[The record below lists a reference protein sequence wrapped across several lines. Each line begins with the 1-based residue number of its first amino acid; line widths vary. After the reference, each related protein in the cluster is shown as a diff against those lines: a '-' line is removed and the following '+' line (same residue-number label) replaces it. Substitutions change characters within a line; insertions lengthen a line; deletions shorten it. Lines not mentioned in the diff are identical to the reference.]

1 MPTDPNAAP
10 GRSHREPPRSSPTW
24 SIRRPLADWLQAE
37 GKRAS
42 GKRVLD
48 VGCGVKPYLPY
59 FSDATSYVG
68 VDVQDN
74 PNADLHGAIEAL
86 PVDDGSFDVV
96 LATQVLEHVDDPSA
110 AVRELH
116 RVTAPGGRVLASTH
130 GTQVY
135 HPNPGD
141 YWRWTHAGL
150 ERLFTANGDWE
161 RVDVEPNAGTTSA
174 LGMLLARSLH
184 LLAKRAGLAW
194 AARPFVYVLNS
205 AAAAVDAR
213 VPSLREKRP
222 GALFANFHVTAVKRA
237 ATERPRPSS

>member
-24 SIRRPLADWLQAE
+24 SIRKPLADWLQAE

-59 FSDATSYVG
+59 FSGATSYVG

-130 GTQVY
+130 GVMVF
-135 HPNPGD
+135 HPNPVD
-141 YWRWTHAGL
+141 HWRWTHTGL
-150 ERLFTANGDWE
+150 ERLFATNADWS
-161 RVDVEPNAGTTSA
+161 RVDVKPGAGTA
-174 LGMLLARSLH
+174 ACLGFLVADFVH
-184 LLAKRAGLAW
+184 LLFKRAHLAG
-194 AARPFVYVLNS
+194 AAGPLIAGLNS
-205 AAAAVDAR
+205 AAAALDAR
-213 VPSLREKRP
+213 VALLREPMP
-222 GALFANFHVTAVKRA
+222 GALFANLHLTAEKA
-237 ATERPRPSS
+237 S

>member
-24 SIRRPLADWLQAE
+24 SIRKPLADWLQAE

-74 PNADLHGAIEAL
+74 PNADLHGAIEEL

-130 GTQVY
+130 GVMVF
-135 HPNPGD
+135 HPNPVD
-141 YWRWTHAGL
+141 HWRWTHTGL
-150 ERLFTANGDWE
+150 ERLFATNADWS
-161 RVDVEPNAGTTSA
+161 RVDVKPGAGTA
-174 LGMLLARSLH
+174 ACLGFLIADFVH
-184 LLAKRAGLAW
+184 LLFKRAHLAG
-194 AARPFVYVLNS
+194 AAGPLIGGLNS
-205 AAAAVDAR
+205 AAAALDAR
-213 VPSLREKRP
+213 VALLREPVP
-222 GALFANFHVTAVKRA
+222 GALFANLHLTAEKA
-237 ATERPRPSS
+237 S